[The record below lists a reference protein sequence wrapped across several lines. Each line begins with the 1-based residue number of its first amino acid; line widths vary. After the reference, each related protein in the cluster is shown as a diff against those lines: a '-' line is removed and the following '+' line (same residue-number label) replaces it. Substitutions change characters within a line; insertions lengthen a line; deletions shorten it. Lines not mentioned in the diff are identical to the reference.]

1 MAPTDT
7 VWKNDKARLPVNLL
21 GMTPV
26 SAQFAAICDISI
38 GYMLHRCPAV
48 CVCPGRAVNGHVFPQ
63 DRRDFPL
70 APEAARFCCLLR
82 SNRCAAAPPWNSGP
96 LRPAWYRG
104 RKADGPQDQ
113 ISARKKVSARNISAA
128 GRLCLGCAF
137 FDLRLCRFMALCG
150 KYPDRSACRGLRLA
164 TASWSF

>member
-63 DRRDFPL
+63 DRRDFPSPRRRRASAACCGPSSVPQRRL
-70 APEAARFCCLLR
+70 GTAVRYAPLGIGGARLTVRKTKSQPVIKFQP
-82 SNRCAAAPPWNSGP
+82 AIFP
-96 LRPAWYRG
+96 RPA
-104 RKADGPQDQ
+104 AC
-113 ISARKKVSARNISAA
+113 A
-128 GRLCLGCAF
+128 LGAPF
-137 FDLRLCRFMALCG
+137 FDLRLCRFMA
-150 KYPDRSACRGLRLA
+150 
-164 TASWSF
+164 